1 MGIEDSTMSH
11 LDFTPYVD
19 PDNVPRLSKD
29 MARMSFEN
37 YAPPLERLFSVWK
50 PLIAAPFKGITA
62 GGTLET
68 GLFEAKPNGAPVE
81 AAAIA
86 ATRWLDSLDDDMR
99 ARSTFPVGS
108 GEWHMWHNTPLLLRP
123 GQYQLNELPGLQRV
137 LAMEIVR
144 ASLSDLGY
152 FRTNEIMLNNLILG
166 QLNDLTDLMNDWSF
180 TMTIF
185 GRPSTSEPWG
195 WQLFGHHLSLNVMF
209 VDGQMVLSPVF
220 MGVEPDRPVG
230 EHMRRLFEPHEERAL
245 AMFHSLSDGQ
255 QNDAVLYS
263 SMLTADQPADRFHPD
278 DGRHVGGAYTHN
290 RVVPYEGLCAA
301 TLDKAQRL
309 KLLNLAELFVDTM
322 PDGPA
327 DARMREIEK
336 QIERTHFMWIGTAD
350 DVNPFYFRIHSPV
363 ALLEFDHHSGIFLSN
378 KEPERFHVHTCAR
391 TPNGNDYGFDLLRQH
406 YAKGGHDDGGVHGH
420 DHSHGHGAHSH
431 DGGHTFHSHD

>member
-1 MGIEDSTMSH
+1 MSH
-11 LDFTPYVD
+11 LDFTTFVD
-19 PDNVPRLSKD
+19 PDNVPRLSKE
-29 MARMSFEN
+29 MARMSFDN

-50 PLIAAPFKGITA
+50 ALIAAPFNGITA
-62 GGTLET
+62 DGAIEP

-81 AAAIA
+81 PAAIA
-86 ATRWLDSLDDDMR
+86 ATRWLSSLDDETR
-99 ARSTFPVGS
+99 NRSTFPVDS
-108 GEWHMWHNTPLLLRP
+108 REWWHNTPLLLRP
-123 GQYQLNELPGLQRV
+123 GQIQLNELSGLQRV

-152 FRTNEIMLNNLILG
+152 FRVREIMFNNLMLG

-245 AMFHSLSDGQ
+245 AMYHCLTDTQ
-255 QNDAVLYS
+255 KLRAVLYS

-301 TLDKAQRL
+301 GLDKAQRL
-309 KLLNLAELFVDTM
+309 KLLNLAEVFVETM
-322 PDGPA
+322 PDGPT
-327 DARMREIEK
+327 DARMREIER
-336 QIERTHFMWIGTAD
+336 QLERTHFMWIGRAD

-391 TPNGNDYGFDLLRQH
+391 TPNGNDFGFDLLRQH
-406 YAKGGHDDGGVHGH
+406 YAKGGHGDGGA
-420 DHSHGHGAHSH
+420 HSHGPATHSH
-431 DGGHTFHSHD
+431 DGGKTFHSHD